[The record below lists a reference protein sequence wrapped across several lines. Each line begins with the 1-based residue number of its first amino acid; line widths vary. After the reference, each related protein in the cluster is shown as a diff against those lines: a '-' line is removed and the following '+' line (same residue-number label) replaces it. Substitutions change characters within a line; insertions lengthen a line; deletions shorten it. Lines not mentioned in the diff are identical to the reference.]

1 MKRRLTLLG
10 LSLMLSAVMAFA
22 QRPMYPMDD
31 DNERWVRIVRGP
43 DIVNVTDDSATINW
57 ITNSSGANHV
67 RYRVAGSYE
76 PWQSAYHSG
85 GGTYHSL
92 QLTGLQPGRTYEW
105 QILTRDG
112 DLRTSGQFQTR
123 RDYRDGDRDGDYDGD
138 RRDRDHDR
146 DGDYDRDRRDR
157 DGDYD
162 DDGDRGYYGRDYGNR
177 VALYRASNRQG
188 NLHLYST
195 NAGEQNSRGFHAE
208 GNAGFILTSRRWGTV
223 PLYRMYGPNG
233 DMLLTVDQDEIEK
246 MRGYNYRDDGILGYV
261 ARTQMPSTVP
271 FYRLV
276 NQDGSAH
283 FCTTSERE
291 RRQFL
296 RHGWQELGPAGYI
309 WAQQ

>member
-1 MKRRLTLLG
+1 MRRRITLLS

-22 QRPMYPMDD
+22 QRPMDD
-31 DNERWVRIVRGP
+31 DNERQVRIVRGP
-43 DIVNVTDDSATINW
+43 DIVNVTDDSATLNW

-67 RYRVAGSYE
+67 RYRVAGSNDQ
-76 PWQSAYHSG
+76 WQSAYHQG
-85 GGTYHSL
+85 GGTNHSV
-92 QLTGLQPGRTYEW
+92 QLTGLQPGRNYDW

-112 DLRTSGQFQTR
+112 DLRTSGQFQTAR
-123 RDYRDGDRDGDYDGD
+123 RDYRDGDRRDYDRDGD
-138 RRDRDHDR
+138 RRDHDR
-146 DGDYDRDRRDR
+146 DGD
-157 DGDYD
+157 
-162 DDGDRGYYGRDYGNR
+162 RGYDARDYGNR

-195 NAGEQNSRGFHAE
+195 NSGEQNGRGFHAE
-208 GNAGFILTSRRWGTV
+208 GNAGFILGSQKRGTM
-223 PLYRMYGPNG
+223 PLYRMRGPNG
-233 DMLLTVDQDEIEK
+233 DVLLAVDQDEVGK

-261 ARTQMPSTVP
+261 ARTQMPGTVP

-296 RHGWQELGPAGYI
+296 RNGWQELGPAGYI
-309 WAQQ
+309 WTQ